1 MGFVVRLQDRP
12 SLLNVSLESGLVQV
26 AAVSAHIGC
35 PSAQRVVRLRCGTLL
50 YGTAARRSSDGA
62 IHADATKVNLL

>member
-12 SLLNVSLESGLVQV
+12 SLLNVSLESGLAQV

-35 PSAQRVVRLRCGTLL
+35 PSAQRVVRRCRMTLAL
-50 YGTAARRSSDGA
+50 WDGRKA
-62 IHADATKVNLL
+62 LVR